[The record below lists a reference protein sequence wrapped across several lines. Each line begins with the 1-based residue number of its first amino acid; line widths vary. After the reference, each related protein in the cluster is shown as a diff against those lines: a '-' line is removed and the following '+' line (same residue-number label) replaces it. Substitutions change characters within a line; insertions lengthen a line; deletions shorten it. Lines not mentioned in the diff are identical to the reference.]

1 LAQPWP
7 VLSAEAFDGRLYV
20 VQGTS
25 GTGYEDPPTP
35 EKPATHL
42 RLTIYDLAGLPLL
55 PVLGETEVTWEG
67 ESWQSEFQMIWPRR
81 GVLVLAGGVSQYWYP
96 WLDWRVGG
104 IAGDVAFPGGLA
116 PYYWG
121 SNEGR
126 LLAFS
131 VEDVNAPEFVSE
143 VDLTTNG
150 WWSFSKA
157 SVAAGLVY
165 LTHTTAEPAPPLV
178 TQDNTNDGWSTNEP
192 PDWLWVQRSFLD
204 VIDYGDPRE
213 PVVRRPIE
221 TSGGLAGVSSNGAVV
236 YTVGARWQPDDDWSN
251 DSTEWLDASAYDGV
265 SLHVVDSLELPA
277 SWPRP
282 LLVDQDL
289 ILLGRVNPDG
299 SGDGALETWVLDGK
313 GSLVLSQSLK
323 LENAAHTLLSVDGL
337 VAVQNS
343 AEILCYEPMESAGLR
358 QVGSGAPSGCVWP
371 ELRHAV
377 ADPERA
383 MWIPLGYNGV
393 WQIPLGSTF

>member
-1 LAQPWP
+1 
-7 VLSAEAFDGRLYV
+7 
-20 VQGTS
+20 
-25 GTGYEDPPTP
+25 
-35 EKPATHL
+35 
-42 RLTIYDLAGLPLL
+42 
-55 PVLGETEVTWEG
+55 
-67 ESWQSEFQMIWPRR
+67 
-81 GVLVLAGGVSQYWYP
+81 
-96 WLDWRVGG
+96 
-104 IAGDVAFPGGLA
+104 
-116 PYYWG
+116 
-121 SNEGR
+121 
-126 LLAFS
+126 
-131 VEDVNAPEFVSE
+131 
-143 VDLTTNG
+143 
-150 WWSFSKA
+150 
-157 SVAAGLVY
+157 
-165 LTHTTAEPAPPLV
+165 
-178 TQDNTNDGWSTNEP
+178 
-192 PDWLWVQRSFLD
+192 
-204 VIDYGDPRE
+204 
-213 PVVRRPIE
+213 
-221 TSGGLAGVSSNGAVV
+221 
-236 YTVGARWQPDDDWSN
+236 
-251 DSTEWLDASAYDGV
+251 LDASAYDGV
-265 SLHVVDSLELPA
+265 SLHVIDSLELPA

-299 SGDGALETWVLDGK
+299 SGDGALETWFLDGN